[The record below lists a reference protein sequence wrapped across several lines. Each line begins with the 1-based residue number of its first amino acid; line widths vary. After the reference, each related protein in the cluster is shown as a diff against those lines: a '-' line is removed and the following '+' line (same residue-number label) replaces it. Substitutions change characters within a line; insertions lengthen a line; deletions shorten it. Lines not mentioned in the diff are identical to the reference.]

1 MPVVV
6 VSTAVRPAVLTSHDD
21 CSLLTLCVE
30 CEAAGRVQAGLAVA
44 PCMARQGPLKGPLSP
59 LGSSEFEAHTPAG
72 ASWLEPTVRATYYL
86 LLGRTYCISYHR
98 ERESRERAVG
108 RCGVKKIRESRAQLE
123 TL

>member
-72 ASWLEPTVRATYYL
+72 ASWLEPTVRATYGTRSDL
-86 LLGRTYCISYHR
+86 LYQLSQ
-98 ERESRERAVG
+98 RA
-108 RCGVKKIRESRAQLE
+108 RESRASSRE
-123 TL
+123 VRS